1 MAESMICAIAC
12 LRILGFCHVG
22 RVVGGGVGEE
32 RMRCKGDQISGDIW
46 GGWMN
51 AARAVQNEN
60 TSGGDSIPPE
70 EEEVRGPETM
80 RRRGRPKLDD
90 VFLSSRDA
98 FGPFCPGLPLL
109 GFHSTTPYGVQF
121 LLRISSGIWNV
132 YNSKQLGTISPG
144 LQIALVIPIPQ
155 SKTLV
160 LKASGSILHHSSP
173 TLWSS
178 LVRT

>member
-1 MAESMICAIAC
+1 
-12 LRILGFCHVG
+12 
-22 RVVGGGVGEE
+22 
-32 RMRCKGDQISGDIW
+32 
-46 GGWMN
+46 MN

-109 GFHSTTPYGVQF
+109 GFHSTTPYNFYSASHLESGMF
-121 LLRISSGIWNV
+121 TIPSS
-132 YNSKQLGTISPG
+132 
-144 LQIALVIPIPQ
+144 
-155 SKTLV
+155 
-160 LKASGSILHHSSP
+160 
-173 TLWSS
+173 
-178 LVRT
+178 